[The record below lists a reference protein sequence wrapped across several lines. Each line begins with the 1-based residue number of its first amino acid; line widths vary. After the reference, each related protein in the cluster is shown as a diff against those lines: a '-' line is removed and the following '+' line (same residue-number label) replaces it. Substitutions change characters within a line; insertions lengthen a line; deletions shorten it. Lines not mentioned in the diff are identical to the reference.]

1 MRLFGADVEIFPAED
16 GKLVPEVYQRMKKR
30 AEELAQQPGTF
41 YTDQFHNADAIRA
54 YMGIGTELV
63 EQAGTGLAAFCG
75 GVGTAGM
82 IAGVSR
88 ALKEAGCKARIVAL
102 EPATSP
108 VLTTGKGGPHR
119 VEGIAAG
126 FRPSHLKP
134 GECGEGGT
142 RRGSTAR
149 ALA

>member
-1 MRLFGADVEIFPAED
+1 
-16 GKLVPEVYQRMKKR
+16 VPELYQQRKR
-30 AEELAQQPGTF
+30 RRGRAAQQPGTF

-63 EQAGTGLAAFCG
+63 EQAGTGLAAFLRG
-75 GVGTAGM
+75 WARRM

-88 ALKEAGCKARIVAL
+88 ALKAAGLQGAIVAL

-119 VEGIAAG
+119 VDGSPPDSG
-126 FRPSHLKP
+126 
-134 GECGEGGT
+134 
-142 RRGSTAR
+142 RRT
-149 ALA
+149 